1 MNQNTCHNCMNM
13 HNQTVYK
20 QLVLW
25 RLFTRLRVLGLAHQ
39 VTVSPVGQKTLTSDS
54 IAMGSTAQ
62 KTTR

>member
-1 MNQNTCHNCMNM
+1 MNM